1 MDFRVGIGFDIH
13 QLEEG
18 KRLIIGGIEIPF
30 EKGWKAHSDGDILI
44 HALVDAILGALGE
57 GDIGQLFPDSSKE
70 WQDASSE
77 LFLKEA
83 IKIMK
88 KKDFEL
94 VNVDSYILLEKPKL
108 LPYKEKIIDNLKKLT
123 GCSNI
128 FLKGKTFEKLGDI
141 GQGKAGA
148 CEVIVLLKRSEKLE
162 KNNFTNNDRKGT

>member
-70 WQDASSE
+70 WQDSSSE

-88 KKDFEL
+88 KKDM
-94 VNVDSYILLEKPKL
+94 ILL
-108 LPYKEKIIDNLKKLT
+108 YIT
-123 GCSNI
+123 V
-128 FLKGKTFEKLGDI
+128 F
-141 GQGKAGA
+141 
-148 CEVIVLLKRSEKLE
+148 VIYS
-162 KNNFTNNDRKGT
+162 